1 MGGLPARRGA
11 AHTEPGSNGGPMFET
26 RLSRLFRAALL
37 ASVSAVAAGD
47 DPAAGGDTEPVE
59 VGLEERARRRLVQL
73 DVTVTGPRDVI
84 AGLTA
89 RDFDLAVMGRPVVDF
104 TVDRVCERA
113 ESAPETAEDRQDP
126 DRVVSA
132 RPSEPLLPPR
142 ATNYLFYFDQA
153 HLNMTGRMRSL
164 ELARDLVKLLV
175 DEDDRATIVSSGEE
189 VATFA
194 EATSDRARLLE
205 ALDAVEGDRKQW
217 DMWPQLEDTRVQ
229 EIMEARG
236 TYTGAAA
243 VSEAAAMRLARRYQF
258 EDTWRSNKALQ
269 RFSMVLG
276 RFADLDPPNIVLY
289 FADTMRMRSGEH
301 YLYLFGDRTKY
312 EHLPKISGPQ
322 TRMTMDSFSGM
333 NAYDR
338 VLREAAALG
347 VRLYTVQAEGLT
359 TLTTSRPAQSSSHMD
374 QRGMTHPLPR
384 GRRISDAQ
392 DSLSGF
398 ALETGGRAFLN
409 GVGAR
414 RIAGAVRDDL
424 SCFYLLSFD
433 PEGLPEDEPLRVLLR
448 ATVPRVKVHTRG
460 LLVLPSES
468 SRLNSRLLAAFAT
481 PAAVR
486 SEATLQGAVVP
497 TDYSD
502 GEYLALVQ
510 IAAPPSPRARAEWD
524 VGASLVSLGRVAKEV
539 SGRITV
545 NRPGVPVVLETEMRF
560 RPGPYE
566 LVMVAHD
573 RTGDEIVTGRMEGVW
588 PDPDKEAAS
597 VGHVALLQPA
607 EVAISRE
614 GETRSGGSLGRGEGQ
629 SLQSD
634 LPTAAV
640 SLTCRDG
647 KKGAANLLVERRLV
661 GETAVEFEPIELA
674 RGDNRC
680 AQIRDMIPAD
690 TMTAGRFVY
699 EIRVRGGEEELA
711 SASREFFVAAAGTPS
726 ETVSTPASE

>member
-1 MGGLPARRGA
+1 MYGIRLP
-11 AHTEPGSNGGPMFET
+11 
-26 RLSRLFRAALL
+26 RLFRAVLL
-37 ASVSAVAAGD
+37 ISASAVAAGD
-47 DPAAGGDTEPVE
+47 DPTTGGDTEPVE

-73 DVTVTGPRDVI
+73 DVTVTGPPDVI

-89 RDFDLAVMGRPVVDF
+89 GDFDLAVMGRPVVDF
-104 TVDRVCERA
+104 TVDRVCERP
-113 ESAPETAEDRQDP
+113 ESAPETAERPDP
-126 DRVVSA
+126 DRVEPA
-132 RPSEPLLPPR
+132 GASEPSHPR
-142 ATNYLFYFDQA
+142 RAANYLFYFDQA

-164 ELARDLVKLLV
+164 ELARDLVRLLV
-175 DEDDRATIVSSGEE
+175 DGGARATIVSSGED
-189 VATFA
+189 VTTFA

-229 EIMEARG
+229 EILEMRG

-243 VSEAAAMRLARRYQF
+243 VSEAAAIRLARRYQS
-258 EDTWRSNKALQ
+258 EDTWRSNKALR

-276 RFADLDPPNIVLY
+276 RFADLDPPNIVFY
-289 FADTMRMRSGEH
+289 FADTMRMQAGEH

-312 EHLPKISGPQ
+312 EHFPKISGPQ

-359 TLTTSRPAQSSSHMD
+359 TLTTSRPAAASSPAD
-374 QRGMTHPLPR
+374 QRGMIHPLPR
-384 GRRISDAQ
+384 GRRTSDAQ

-414 RIAGAVRDDL
+414 KIAGAVSGDL

-448 ATVPRVKVHTRG
+448 ATVPRVKAHTRG
-460 LLVLPSES
+460 LLVVPSES
-468 SRLNSRLLAAFAT
+468 SRLKSRLLAAFAT

-486 SEATLQGAVVP
+486 SEGTLQGAVVP
-497 TDYSD
+497 TDFSE

-510 IAAPPSPRARAEWD
+510 IAAPPSPHARAEWD
-524 VGASLVSLGRVAKEV
+524 IGASLVSLGRVAKEI

-545 NRPGVPVVLETEMRF
+545 SRPGVPVVLETEMRF

-566 LVMVAHD
+566 LVMVAHE

-588 PDPDKEAAS
+588 PDPDKQAAS
-597 VGHVALLQPA
+597 VGHIALLQPA
-607 EVAISRE
+607 GVALSRE
-614 GETRSGGSLGRGEGQ
+614 GETRSGGSLGLGEGQ

-640 SLTCRDG
+640 FLACRDG
-647 KKGAANLLVERRLV
+647 KKGGASLRVERRLV
-661 GETAVEFEPIELA
+661 GETAVEFEPIEL
-674 RGDNRC
+674 GPGGNRC

-690 TMTAGRFVY
+690 TMTAGGFVY
-699 EIRVRGGEEELA
+699 EIRVRRGEEELA
-711 SASREFFVAAAGTPS
+711 SASREFLVAAAGPPS
-726 ETVSTPASE
+726 ETASASGSE